1 MQNVKSV
8 LDAAAGEGIISSEQA
23 SRLAPYLEERGVTFS
38 AGTDTGV
45 TDIAGPRGADAIA
58 PVEDTEAPRFIRGF
72 HDVLITIGIVIVMS
86 GIWGIGSFLAA
97 LPAIVILAEI
107 LVRRQRLA
115 LPAVVLT
122 IAYAQWIFFTALVG
136 LTEMFG
142 ENVDPLLRFL
152 LMAVPFPVALL
163 PFYWRYRIP
172 LSLGV
177 LILSVFSLALALVF
191 LGLSRA
197 TGDPDFISNRP
208 ALSSTI
214 FLVTALGLFAVA
226 MWYDLSDRLRISRWS
241 DIAFWLHLAAAPAL
255 LYSMLAFVFL
265 GKLDSSVFS
274 GDAGAGRALVVVA
287 IVILFMAIGLIID
300 RRAFV
305 TSGLASLGFATASI
319 LQRMQ
324 AQPESYAF
332 ATLLIVG
339 LIVLTIGVG
348 WPHFRRW
355 IFAALPPALK
365 EKLPPL
371 R

>member
-1 MQNVKSV
+1 MQNLKSV
-8 LDAAAGEGIISSEQA
+8 LDAAAGEGIISTEQA
-23 SRLAPYLEERGVTFS
+23 STLVPYLEERGVTFS
-38 AGTDTGV
+38 ARTDTGA
-45 TDIAGPRGADAIA
+45 TDIAGPRGGDAIA

-72 HDVLITIGIVIVMS
+72 HDVLITIGIVIVLS
-86 GIWGIGSFLAA
+86 GIWGIGSFFAA
-97 LPAIVILAEI
+97 LPAIIILAEV

-122 IAYAQWIFFTALVG
+122 IAYIQWIFVVTLIG
-136 LTEMFG
+136 LDEAFG
-142 ENVDPLLRFL
+142 ESVDPVLQFL
-152 LMAVPFPVALL
+152 VMAVPFPVALL

-172 LSLGV
+172 LSLGL
-177 LILSVFSLALALVF
+177 LILSVFTLALALVF
-191 LGLSRA
+191 MGLSRA
-197 TGDPDFISNRP
+197 TGDPDFVSNRP
-208 ALSSTI
+208 AISSTI
-214 FLVTALGLFAVA
+214 LLVTALGLFAVA
-226 MWYDLSDRLRISRWS
+226 MWYDLSDRLRISRRS
-241 DIAFWLHLAAAPAL
+241 DIAFWLHLVAAPAL

-265 GKLDSSVFS
+265 GKFDSSIFS
-274 GDAGAGRALVVVA
+274 GDAGATKALVVVG
-287 IVILFMAIGLIID
+287 IVILFMAVGLIID

-305 TSGLASLGFATASI
+305 TSGLVSLGLATASI
-319 LQRMQ
+319 LQKMQ